1 MRFLSREANRIS
13 REGSSLLLSD
23 IEALKSKDMVD
34 LNTFDIQLKTK
45 LICDFFLPSICALHI
60 GEAIINKSSQIFLFF
75 SKGNL
80 EYTEIN
86 SARVECSIHPYNVI
100 PAARSHS
107 LSLSLVRGIVRALDK
122 MYEMKF
128 LGLEDTI

>member
-13 REGSSLLLSD
+13 REVSSLLLSGID
-23 IEALKSKDMVD
+23 ALKSKDMVD
-34 LNTFDIQLKTK
+34 TFDIQLKTK
-45 LICDFFLPSICALHI
+45 FICDFFLRSICALHI

-86 SARVECSIHPYNVI
+86 R
-100 PAARSHS
+100 
-107 LSLSLVRGIVRALDK
+107 VRGLNVPYTYI
-122 MYEMKF
+122 M
-128 LGLEDTI
+128 